1 MGTLSNFA
9 RLDHM
14 KKFTSQTQKF
24 GRLGEQIA
32 CDYLKNKGFTVIEQ
46 NYTKKIGELD
56 IIASKN
62 SILHFVEVKTLVK
75 DRLEGVSRDT
85 YEKYSPFE
93 NVSKSKMRKFSR
105 TCEWYIQE
113 RHVSHE
119 TKWQIDVIAVT
130 VTRETRSAKVE
141 VMWNVIL

>member
-1 MGTLSNFA
+1 MGNLSSFA

-14 KKFTSQTQKF
+14 KKFTSQTQRF
-24 GRLGEQIA
+24 GRLGEHIA

-62 SILHFVEVKTLVK
+62 SIIHFVEVKTLVK
-75 DRLEGVSRDT
+75 DKAESVSHET
-85 YEKYSPFE
+85 IEKYSPFE
-93 NVSKSKMRKFSR
+93 NVTLSKLRKFSR

-119 TKWQIDVIAVT
+119 TKWQIDVVAVT

-141 VMWNVIL
+141 VMWNVII

>member
-1 MGTLSNFA
+1 MGSLYVFA
-9 RLDHM
+9 RLDYM
-14 KKFTSQTQKF
+14 KNFTSQTQKF

-56 IIASKN
+56 IVVIKN
-62 SILHFVEVKTLVK
+62 SVLHFVEVKTLVK
-75 DRLEGVSRDT
+75 DKTESVSCETDQ
-85 YEKYSPFE
+85 KYSPFE
-93 NVSKSKMRKFSR
+93 NVTRSKLRKFSR

-141 VMWNVIL
+141 VMWNVII

>member
-1 MGTLSNFA
+1 
-9 RLDHM
+9 M

-32 CDYLKNKGFTVIEQ
+32 FDYLKNKGFTVIEQ

-62 SILHFVEVKTLVK
+62 SIIHFVEVKILVK
-75 DRLEGVSRDT
+75 DKIEYVSCETDQ
-85 YEKYSPFE
+85 KYSPFE
-93 NVSKSKMRKFSR
+93 NVTRSKLRKFSR

-141 VMWNVIL
+141 VMWNVII

>member
-1 MGTLSNFA
+1 
-9 RLDHM
+9 M

-24 GRLGEQIA
+24 GCLGEQIA

-56 IIASKN
+56 IVASKN

-75 DRLEGVSRDT
+75 DSVPRETPENNHNKSVSREM
-85 YEKYSPFE
+85 YNKYSPFE
-93 NVSKSKMRKFSR
+93 NVTRAKFRKFSR

-119 TKWQIDVIAVT
+119 TKWQIDAIAVT

-141 VMWNVIL
+141 VLWNVII